1 MDKEITSF
9 LITRI
14 LQLEAKHQ
22 ATKGAI
28 GLLAD
33 KAGIPHE
40 EIWEMIEDAARK
52 SFQKHRSSISQLIL
66 PFAHF
71 LSRRKE
77 NPPHHCSRYPDF
89 LWFGHSPTFAPF
101 WLPRKRLFT
110 RPAQSDVSRPL
121 FAC

>member
-14 LQLEAKHQ
+14 LQLEAKHE

-52 SFQKHRSSISQLIL
+52 SFQKHRSSICATHPAVRALLEQAERESSSPLQ
-66 PFAHF
+66 P
-71 LSRRKE
+71 LS
-77 NPPHHCSRYPDF
+77 
-89 LWFGHSPTFAPF
+89 
-101 WLPRKRLFT
+101 
-110 RPAQSDVSRPL
+110 
-121 FAC
+121 